1 MKGNVGMDKLDE
13 LSARIADEIMNAPES
28 ERADLALQIA
38 SSFVEFS
45 GYETARTGVVKSST
59 RLFLLAN
66 EIERMRRAEQAAS
79 AAGAGNVLPFVA
91 AGPTRMAAGD
101 FC

>member
-1 MKGNVGMDKLDE
+1 
-13 LSARIADEIMNAPES
+13 
-28 ERADLALQIA
+28 
-38 SSFVEFS
+38 
-45 GYETARTGVVKSST
+45 VVKSST